1 MILSNIRV
9 VRRKRWRKNQM
20 RRRVE
25 RAQVKNTILLIVN
38 LSNIYNFDRTGN
50 LRKFAPRLEEI
61 EEEEGKREEERK
73 IINSS
78 VEEEEDEDQEGSRKR
93 MMGSFHS
100 SASSGSSTLDM
111 MGRVVRDGSSKEER
125 RSRSKHQVTTSF
137 ISHFTSLLLP
147 PLYTIC
153 VFLRVLTLA

>member
-1 MILSNIRV
+1 M
-9 VRRKRWRKNQM
+9 
-20 RRRVE
+20 
-25 RAQVKNTILLIVN
+25 LIVN

-111 MGRVVRDGSSKEER
+111 MGRVVREGNSKEER
-125 RSRSKHQVTTSF
+125 RSRSKHQVTSLSFLSCTSSTF
-137 ISHFTSLLLP
+137 IQLKTISLL
-147 PLYTIC
+147 
-153 VFLRVLTLA
+153 FRVLTLASQRDLSQA

>member
-1 MILSNIRV
+1 MGLGPEDPVKEKIYDITKNSTNSGSESDTSSVMELNEKLLEAHKKVVQQKMNREVARTISNEFESKEQGGEEKKIDEKSDEEEGRG
-9 VRRKRWRKNQM
+9 RP
-20 RRRVE
+20 
-25 RAQVKNTILLIVN
+25 
-38 LSNIYNFDRTGN
+38 GN

-100 SASSGSSTLDM
+100 S
-111 MGRVVRDGSSKEER
+111 
-125 RSRSKHQVTTSF
+125 
-137 ISHFTSLLLP
+137 
-147 PLYTIC
+147 
-153 VFLRVLTLA
+153 

>member
-1 MILSNIRV
+1 M
-9 VRRKRWRKNQM
+9 
-20 RRRVE
+20 
-25 RAQVKNTILLIVN
+25 LIVN

-125 RSRSKHQVTTSF
+125 RGRSKHQVTTSF
-137 ISHFTSLLLP
+137 TSPLSFSPLFTLF
-147 PLYTIC
+147 
-153 VFLRVLTLA
+153 VFSSES